1 MASTS
6 TAFQPNDY
14 GIGVVVDT
22 AIGSAILN
30 TTQLFTDS
38 VSMPSFAPVQD
49 LSVRSGDFVADSDD
63 VFSSMYNTPTE
74 ITATGLLNDTVLGL
88 LEGIFHT
95 AASTNVITV
104 TDAYTPPLLAHGE
117 NTAAASRTYTVK
129 LLGPSMTENDAS
141 AGVNTSI
148 ALTGCSITALSIFGD
163 AGTDGGRLKYSVT
176 FKTGYTPDMVV
187 AAGTTT
193 APVVTG
199 FQTIHDLTYR
209 TIAGVVNPV
218 MTSFNL
224 SIENPAEY
232 VGWDPV
238 NNVPYSISRSVP
250 EGPSMT
256 FASTIKADKGGNALL
271 DTFMHASAQTSLVNH
286 LSNDSDQPADLL
298 TSGGATN
305 WGFSCTKAIITGM
318 SFNEQ
323 AAMMYNID
331 QKLLFG
337 SFVIRNT

>member
-1 MASTS
+1 MASTK

-14 GIGVVVDT
+14 GVGVVVDT
-22 AIGSAILN
+22 AIGTAVAN

-38 VSMPSFAPVQD
+38 VSMPSFAPLQD

-63 VFSSMYNTPTE
+63 IFSSMYNTPTE
-74 ITATGLLNDTVLGL
+74 ITATGLLNDTVLGF
-88 LEGIFHT
+88 LEGILHT
-95 AASTNVITV
+95 EASTNVITV

-117 NTAAASRTYTVK
+117 NTAAATRTYTVK
-129 LLGPSMTENDAS
+129 LLGPSLTDDDGANP
-141 AGVNTSI
+141 VNSSI
-148 ALTGCSITALSIFGD
+148 TLTGCCVTALSIFGD

-176 FKTGYTPDMVV
+176 FKTGYAPDMVA
-187 AAGTTT
+187 AAGSTT

-199 FQTIHDLTYR
+199 LQTIHDLAYR

-224 SIENPAEY
+224 TIENPAEY

-238 NNVPYSISRSVP
+238 NNVPFSISRSVP
-250 EGPSMT
+250 EGPSVT
-256 FASTIKADKGGNALL
+256 FSSTIKVDKSGNALL
-271 DTFMHASAQTSLVNH
+271 DTFMNASAQTSLINH
-286 LSNDSDQPADLL
+286 LSNDADQPAGL
-298 TSGGATN
+298 TTAGGATI

-318 SFNEQ
+318 SYNEQ

>member
-22 AIGSAILN
+22 ATGSAIAN

-63 VFSSMYNTPTE
+63 VFSSSYNTPTE

-104 TDAYTPPLLAHGE
+104 TDSYTPPLLGHGLT
-117 NTAAASRTYTVK
+117 TAATTRTYTVK
-129 LLGPSMTENDAS
+129 LLGPSMTDNDGS
-141 AGVNTSI
+141 TGSVNTSI

-199 FQTIHDLTYR
+199 FQTINDLGYR
-209 TIAGVVNPV
+209 TIAGVVSPV
-218 MTSFNL
+218 ITSFNL

-232 VGWDPV
+232 VGWNPV
-238 NNVPYSISRSVP
+238 GNVPFSISRSVP
-250 EGPSMT
+250 EGPSIT
-256 FASTIKADKGGNALL
+256 FSSTIKADKNANGLL
-271 DTFMHASAQTSLVNH
+271 DNFMNATAQTALINN
-286 LSNDSDQPADLL
+286 LGNNAGQAAAKTDD
-298 TSGGATN
+298 TN
-305 WGFSCTKAIITGM
+305 WAFHCTKAIITGM
-318 SFNEQ
+318 SLNEQ

-337 SFVIRNT
+337 SFTIRTT